1 MKKTMQKHFIKAD
14 ALKIG
19 IIVLISFLIC
29 IIAISFFILYRD
41 TIYNGIEIEGVDVSG
56 LSTVEA
62 RKKLEKQFESEQTAK
77 KIQFAYG
84 TKIWDI
90 STQEIDYSYDYTKA
104 LQEAYEVGRKGNYF
118 QRLIEVLSL
127 YREPYVIQL
136 EPIYDA
142 GKLDAV
148 LEKLRSEI
156 EQPPKNAQISRQGGK
171 FVIQDEQ
178 IGLQLNIKKL
188 KSLLEKDISKLKYA
202 EEIRFD
208 IPVDVVSPKITSE
221 SLSTIEDLL
230 GKYTTRF
237 STSNSKRIQNIR
249 LATKAINGT
258 VLLPS
263 EVFSFNDVVGP
274 RTKDR
279 GYQDA
284 PVIFQGELV
293 DGLGGGVCQVSSTLY
308 NATLLSGLKVVERI
322 KHSIPS
328 TYVPKGRDATV
339 SYGIID
345 FKFENNLSHPIYLE
359 AYISGNALNICVY
372 GKKTTNQTIQIHSV
386 ENEVVKRDVEV
397 KYDPNLPEGQ
407 ERIEQKGRDGYKVT
421 TYKIIYENG
430 VEIRRERISNDYYKP
445 QKQIVVKGTKKVTV
459 DTPTFSQDMNE
470 NENDDDH
477 HESLPLPND

>member
-1 MKKTMQKHFIKAD
+1 MQKHFIKTD
-14 ALKIG
+14 ALKIA
-19 IIVLISFLIC
+19 IIVLISFLIGV
-29 IIAISFFILYRD
+29 IAISFFILYRD

-56 LSTVEA
+56 LSIVEA
-62 RKKLEKQFESEQTAK
+62 RKKLEKQFDNEQSAK
-77 KIQFAYG
+77 KIQFVYG
-84 TKIWDI
+84 TKTWDI
-90 STQEIDYSYDYTKA
+90 SIQEIDYSYDYTKA
-104 LQEAYEVGRKGNYF
+104 LQEAYETGRKGNYF
-118 QRLIEVLSL
+118 HRLAKVLSL
-127 YREPYVIQL
+127 YREPHTIQL

-148 LEKLRSEI
+148 LEKLRGEI
-156 EQPPKNAQISRQGGK
+156 EQPPKDARISRQGGK
-171 FVIQDEQ
+171 FVIQEEQ
-178 IGLQLNIKKL
+178 IGLQLDVKKL

-202 EEIRFD
+202 EEVQLD
-208 IPVDVVSPKITSE
+208 IPVEVVSPKITAE
-221 SLSTIEDLL
+221 SLSVIEDLL
-230 GKYTTRF
+230 GKYTTKF
-237 STSNSKRIQNIR
+237 STSNYNRVQNIR
-249 LATKAINGT
+249 LAAKAIDGT
-258 VLLPS
+258 VLLPG

-284 PVIFQGELV
+284 PVIFEGEFV

-308 NATLLSGLKVVERI
+308 NAALLSGLKIVERI

-359 AYISGNALNICVY
+359 AYISGNSLNVCVY

-397 KYDPNLPEGQ
+397 KYDPKLPEGQ

-430 VEIRRERISNDYYKP
+430 VEVRREKVSTDYYKP
-445 QKQIVVKGTKKVTV
+445 QKQIIVKGTKKVTAN
-459 DTPTFSQDMNE
+459 TPAFSQDTNQ
-470 NENDDDH
+470 NTV
-477 HESLPLPND
+477 HESVPASND